1 MSAIYLSPEETE
13 EILNKVI
20 ELFVMPRFQELGMRA
35 SGNWEENVS
44 GQSTGLNTGA
54 IIGPDYTESLTK
66 GTPPGT
72 LVPIPDLVKWA
83 KVKLNLSE
91 EHATGA
97 AYAIQKRI
105 FEKGTTWYQEDGS
118 DLMEVLEEPRT
129 LSFIQ
134 EEVGGKFQ
142 IKIAENLVRNAQE
155 IFG

>member
-1 MSAIYLSPEETE
+1 MAIYLSPEETE

-35 SGNWEENVS
+35 SGNWEENVT
-44 GQSTGLNTGA
+44 GKSTGLNTGA

-83 KVKLNLSE
+83 KAKLNLSE
-91 EHATGA
+91 EQATGA

-105 FEKGTTWYQEDGS
+105 FENGTTWYQENGS

-129 LSFIQ
+129 VQYVQ
-134 EEVGGKFQ
+134 EQVGGKFQ
-142 IKIAENLVRNAQE
+142 LKIEDQLRRNAQE
-155 IFG
+155 IFS